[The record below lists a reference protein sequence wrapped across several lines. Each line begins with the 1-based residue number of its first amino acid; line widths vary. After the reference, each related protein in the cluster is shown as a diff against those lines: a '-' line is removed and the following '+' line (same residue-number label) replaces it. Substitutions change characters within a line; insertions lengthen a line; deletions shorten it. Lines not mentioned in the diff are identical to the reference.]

1 MADESPKSVVDN
13 RRPDNAGRGL
23 PSRKM
28 LYWVGGAI
36 GALVMVLTIIDSAM
50 PKHHAHGPHHTQ
62 TKHRDTASE
71 KPNNAQFQH
80 LLNKQVAAVPP
91 PAVSRAPSAVIAPS
105 TLASGGEQP
114 TYNQS
119 SSLPP
124 APAASTGNPNPYANV
139 YHPVSASRSRHARA
153 MRANILASAI
163 VAQKGEKNAPPA
175 DNTSLN
181 GMSFMG
187 QAPPAP
193 TPLSGLSSMLGG
205 MPAVPKSL
213 TGMLGKQRPPSR
225 THSYRR
231 YLSQHHAAKPQ
242 APARI
247 VRARRGIA
255 ITPGTPISAILL
267 TRVSTQLPGSVVA
280 QVTRTIYSPTGRVA
294 IPSGTKVVGSY
305 DSKVFNGQSRT
316 LIAFRNLIFPNGDT
330 LRLPGTEAAGV
341 RGTAGVSAHVNNH
354 LWSSLGAAFLVA
366 ELSNVANLG
375 GGGSSTTN
383 NYGSSSGGS
392 SLGAGGQVI
401 VNQAQNILNPYMNIP
416 PTLIVE
422 PGKAITIMVMR
433 TVEFAR

>member
-1 MADESPKSVVDN
+1 MAEESPKSVVDN

-36 GALVMVLTIIDSAM
+36 GVLVMVLTIIDSAM
-50 PKHHAHGPHHTQ
+50 PKHHAHGSHHTQ

-91 PAVSRAPSAVIAPS
+91 PTLPRVPSAVIAPS
-105 TLASGGEQP
+105 TLASEGGPSTHGPEG
-114 TYNQS
+114 
-119 SSLPP
+119 SLPP
-124 APAASTGNPNPYANV
+124 TPAASTSNPNPYANV
-139 YHPVSASRSRHARA
+139 YQPVSARGRRARA
-153 MRANILASAI
+153 LRANILASGI
-163 VAQKGEKNAPPA
+163 IAQKGGKGAPHP
-175 DNTSLN
+175 DNTGLN
-181 GMSFMG
+181 GMPFMG

-193 TPLSGLSSMLGG
+193 TPLSG
-205 MPAVPKSL
+205 MPAMPTMPAMPKSL
-213 TGMLGKQRPPSR
+213 AGMLGGKQRPPSR

-231 YLSQHHAAKPQ
+231 YLSQRHAAKPQ
-242 APARI
+242 GPARI
-247 VRARRGIA
+247 ARARRGVA
-255 ITPGTPISAILL
+255 ITPGTPIPAILL
-267 TRVSTQLPGSVVA
+267 TRVSTQLPGSVIA
-280 QVTRTIYSPTGRVA
+280 QITRTIYSPTGRVA

-316 LIAFRNLIFPNGDT
+316 LLAFRNLIFPNGDT
-330 LRLPGTEAAGV
+330 LRLPGTEAAGI

-375 GGGSSTTN
+375 GGGASSTY
-383 NYGSSSGGS
+383 NYGGGGGSS